1 MDRVAVFKTFVVLLI
16 LVFWDAPNSRVEAAS
31 KPPNILMIF
40 SDDVTKLDLGSYG
53 EFSRP
58 HPKNR
63 STRPGGGDFQSCFH
77 HFTFLFSQSRL
88 TLHRALSLP
97 PRRTPQPQLGGTR
110 HAESSSLSE
119 SPRLSRDPAG

>member
-53 EFSRP
+53 NS
-58 HPKNR
+58 
-63 STRPGGGDFQSCFH
+63 
-77 HFTFLFSQSRL
+77 
-88 TLHRALSLP
+88 AV
-97 PRRTPQPQLGGTR
+97 RTPTLSTALQRKSKSTPPEGCGIGKCLWGVARPKPFPTR
-110 HAESSSLSE
+110 SGAIATSMGLAMIWSWSLWI
-119 SPRLSRDPAG
+119 RL